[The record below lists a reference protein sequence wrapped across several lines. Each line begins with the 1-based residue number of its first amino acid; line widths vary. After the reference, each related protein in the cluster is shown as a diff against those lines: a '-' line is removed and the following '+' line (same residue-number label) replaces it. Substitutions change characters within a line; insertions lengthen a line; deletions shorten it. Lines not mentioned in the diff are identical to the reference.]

1 MKSIVSLAVLLACLS
16 PAALAGQS
24 EQISAQAKAQ
34 SIHARALVLD
44 THVDTPL
51 LFARPGWDI
60 MDRHSADADF
70 SYVDYPRMI
79 DGGLDGGFWA
89 IWTAQGE
96 RDLAGKRKA
105 RDAGLRRLMDIREM
119 VAAHRDHFEIALRA
133 DDAQRIVNADKRVVY
148 ISMENASPLAT
159 DPSLLETY
167 YALGLR
173 MLGLVHSSN
182 NDFADSATNPDGAE
196 FGGLSDKGRA
206 LVADA
211 NRLGLIIDLS
221 HSSNDTFDQV
231 LELSKAPV
239 ILSHSASHALNAHPR
254 NIDDARIRKL
264 AAKGGVIQVNSV
276 SSFLIKTPT
285 NAERDKAMD
294 SFWELI
300 EDSADLTPE
309 RQREA
314 MRRYHEIEKQYPL
327 PMATFADY
335 MKHML
340 HIIKVAGPEHVG
352 LGADWDGGGGV
363 KGMEDI
369 ASLPKITER
378 LVQEGYSEAQIDGIL
393 GGNLLRLMRQVE
405 AAAGH

>member
-44 THVDTPL
+44 THLDTPL

-264 AAKGGVIQVNSV
+264 AAKGGVVQVNSV
-276 SSFLIKTPT
+276 SSFLINTPK

>member
-1 MKSIVSLAVLLACLS
+1 MKLPVSLAVLLTCLS

-24 EQISAQAKAQ
+24 EKISAHAQAQ

-44 THVDTPL
+44 THLDTPL

-60 MDRHSADADF
+60 MDRHTVDTDF
-70 SYVDYPRMI
+70 SYVDYPRMV
-79 DGGLDGGFWA
+79 DGGLDGGFFV

-119 VAAHRDHFEIALRA
+119 VAAHRNHFEIALRA
-133 DDAQRIVNADKRVVY
+133 DDAQRIVNAGKRAVY

-182 NDFADSATNPDGAE
+182 NDFADSATNPEGAE
-196 FGGLSDKGRA
+196 FKGLSDKGRA
-206 LVADA
+206 LLADA
-211 NRLGLIIDLS
+211 NRLGLIVDLS

-231 LELSKAPV
+231 LELSRAPV
-239 ILSHSASHALNAHPR
+239 ILSHSASHALNPHPR

-276 SSFLIKTPT
+276 SSFLIETPK

-294 SFWELI
+294 SFWEII
-300 EDSADLTPE
+300 EDSANLTPE

-314 MRRYHEIEKQYPL
+314 MRRYHDIERQYPL
-327 PMATFADY
+327 PLATFNDY
-335 MKHML
+335 MKHLL
-340 HIIKVAGPEHVG
+340 HIIKMAGPEHVG